1 MAFAPGSSKSVF
13 GFDPRSIP
21 GCALWLDGSDV
32 STFTFSSGSNVS
44 VWRDKSANG
53 SNAVTSAGSP
63 TVAYN
68 AVGGRS
74 TVYFSNAPYMTSP
87 LSMPTTGSLTVFS
100 VVKTSYVGG
109 GGFYS
114 VFSINGGGSG
124 TRPNDLNM
132 YQAYYGKYWFSGG
145 TGGTDGNTE
154 TMAASGNYEMI
165 GGYWSPS
172 SGTQVFGNGVLYSAS
187 LSAPTSLSTGGTM
200 LIGAACAPAE
210 FWYGHI
216 AEIIMYSNT
225 LTTLQRQQVEGY
237 LAWKWGFQTSINSP
251 TSISGLAL
259 WLDAADAST
268 LTLSGSNITSWNDK
282 SGNGNNATAT
292 GTPTYNTAGLNS
304 RPATAFNG
312 SCYFQGN
319 VSITGQTLTC
329 FAVGSFVNSGGGDQR
344 FVSLAATGQADWNS
358 ASRVAAIFN
367 QGSTTSIASYRNQPA
382 SFSRHSHSYGTP
394 FIACSVY
401 DGTNGYI
408 YVNGL
413 PGNVQASYASVGTFA
428 ISKYCIGEQVSVTGE
443 IIRNGGFVSEVLT
456 YTTALTTVQRQQ
468 VEGYLSKKWG
478 VSLVTRLPTT
488 HPFYSI
494 GPGLRTF
501 RPIDI
506 DGCALWLDA
515 NDATT
520 FTLSGSNITSWNDK
534 SGNGNNA
541 NIVTATPPTYS
552 SANKAV
558 VFAAASAM
566 GLRGNMSAS
575 LSNASVFVVASYT
588 SNSAT
593 PALPRL
599 FGLGSNNSTE
609 NFLIGQFSLIN
620 QSMSVVVT
628 YIGNL
633 SGNAFGDANYQSGGT
648 ISYATPFLY
657 TNISTYS
664 GSAFTNFTLV
674 NGAAGT
680 FASKTGTQ
688 ATGSFYVGSANR
700 YAIGNSMFATPGAN
714 GDSYNGNVYE
724 VIVYPSA
731 LTTAQRQQVEG
742 YLAKKWNLSTVV
754 PPFTNPTSI
763 PGCTLWLDAQD
774 SSTITGTSTVTQW
787 RDKSS
792 NGYHT
797 TSSVGSPALTTNA
810 INGYQAIYLNGN
822 SYMLGTN
829 ANTSTTATFFLVAT
843 AAASLT
849 AGGQIYTCPYTFSR
863 TINSIT
869 SGNFTCYG
877 EPQSMSGPVFAGD
890 SPAMSIQA
898 QRPTVSGQS
907 FSPGYNTPFVHTVV
921 FDGSTVKSYGG
932 GTLLGSSSSS
942 GNFAY
947 VAYSVGCQTAGYF
960 GGPAYF
966 NYFWTGYIGELVA
979 YNTALSATQRQQVEY
994 YLSTKWGLTAATSF
1008 SPSMIP
1014 NTLLWFDASDTST
1027 LSNTGSTVNSWRSKG
1042 SFIGTAA
1049 SNAGTATTGVLTLNG
1064 KNVVTIAA
1072 GAKLA
1077 FTTAA
1082 ANQARTY
1089 FVVSRVTQRITY
1101 ATYPFVVPGYVVNA
1115 TNGTGQDY
1123 FFGPAFALGTGG
1135 EQLIRISQPGIT
1147 DTIGTTYCL
1156 SPAAGNWLV
1165 YSAVN
1170 SAVAT
1175 SSNCITVNGD
1185 VIPLSVSSLASGYPT
1200 GSYTRTIGSGGTV
1213 AYDLAELIM
1222 INGEVT
1228 STQRQQMEYYLANKW
1243 GLLTLSTF
1251 APTVISN
1258 CLLWLDAADTS
1269 TITTSGTQV
1278 TQWRNKGTFDAFA
1291 SNKTGVVTSGTATYN
1306 GRNIVQFPQST
1317 NLAITMLIPNQ
1328 PRAWFA
1334 VFRQTYQLNAQN
1346 PYFQIFG
1353 HFANSSY
1360 DQIYGPDFSGNMDE
1374 FRNSVAGMVSTTSA
1388 TTGYNLFR
1396 IYNWTNSAAST
1407 SSNRIAI
1414 NGTAL
1419 TLTTSSL
1426 AAGYGTGSVEYLI
1439 MNGYLPSAD
1448 LAELICIN
1456 AEITVLQRQQIE
1468 YYLSQKWGIA
1478 GPAAPAYYGPSNVT
1492 FGPQAISFAGSTTS
1506 ALPTTHPFVKIPPST
1521 ALPFSP
1527 LQITGCVLWLD
1538 ANDPAGT
1545 GVQPSA
1551 GALATWTDKSGSSN
1565 HMTAAGTTPT
1575 FSNVPPGAVTFGGA
1589 GYYSKASAVF
1599 SNIYTAFF
1607 VYKQTAAAG
1616 PLYTT
1621 GASSGSNGL
1630 FPNESGTTYFT
1641 RGDSTWYTV
1650 SSPFTSNVTNLAGV
1664 SFSSN
1669 AVGSNQSLFY
1679 NGSNV
1684 VTTTQA
1690 NTITYTNLL
1699 IGSRQ
1704 SGGTQY
1710 FTGSIYEVLAY
1721 GGTLTTNERQR
1732 VEGYLAQKWKV

>member
-1 MAFAPGSSKSVF
+1 MFCSEKVMAFAPGSSKSIWN
-13 GFDPRSIP
+13 FDPRSIP
-21 GCALWLDGSDV
+21 GCALWLDASDIGATGGGATV
-32 STFTFSSGSNVS
+32 SS
-44 VWRDKSANG
+44 WKDKSGFG
-53 SNAVTSAGSP
+53 SNATANSAVTL
-63 TVAYN
+63 TQN
-68 AVGGRS
+68 AMGGRPALSFNANTPQWLLGS
-74 TVYFSNAPYMTSP
+74 T
-87 LSMPTTGSLTVFS
+87 
-100 VVKTSYVGG
+100 
-109 GGFYS
+109 
-114 VFSINGGGSG
+114 SI
-124 TRPNDLNM
+124 T
-132 YQAYYGKYWFSGG
+132 
-145 TGGTDGNTE
+145 
-154 TMAASGNYEMI
+154 
-165 GGYWSPS
+165 
-172 SGTQVFGNGVLYSAS
+172 
-187 LSAPTSLSTGGTM
+187 
-200 LIGAACAPAE
+200 
-210 FWYGHI
+210 
-216 AEIIMYSNT
+216 SNT
-225 LTTLQRQQVEGY
+225 LTVCVVFSMQSNSGAAARTVALAATGANDYNNNSYVGILRQNGTTMGPYRNGGYIGGSFSYATPVVSVSLFDGANAYLYTNGTAQSSYASTGNFAVSSYAIAANTNTADAHYFTGFIGEVIVYSSALTTVQRQQVEGY
-237 LAWKWGFQTSINSP
+237 LAWKWGIKTS
-251 TSISGLAL
+251 
-259 WLDAADAST
+259 
-268 LTLSGSNITSWNDK
+268 
-282 SGNGNNATAT
+282 
-292 GTPTYNTAGLNS
+292 
-304 RPATAFNG
+304 
-312 SCYFQGN
+312 
-319 VSITGQTLTC
+319 
-329 FAVGSFVNSGGGDQR
+329 
-344 FVSLAATGQADWNS
+344 
-358 ASRVAAIFN
+358 
-367 QGSTTSIASYRNQPA
+367 
-382 SFSRHSHSYGTP
+382 
-394 FIACSVY
+394 
-401 DGTNGYI
+401 
-408 YVNGL
+408 
-413 PGNVQASYASVGTFA
+413 
-428 ISKYCIGEQVSVTGE
+428 
-443 IIRNGGFVSEVLT
+443 
-456 YTTALTTVQRQQ
+456 
-468 VEGYLSKKWG
+468 
-478 VSLVTRLPTT
+478 LPTT
-488 HPFYSI
+488 HPFY
-494 GPGLRTF
+494 PTKPFLRTF
-501 RPIDI
+501 QPTDI

-520 FTLSGSNITSWNDK
+520 LTLSGSNVTQWRDK
-534 SGNGNNA
+534 SGNAYHAVGYNN
-541 NIVTATPPTYS
+541 TATYDATGLNSKPALAFSSTKSMVSPVPAGTFPTAVSTFVVYQFSGAVSS
-552 SANKAV
+552 SAVYTIINRTLSQASA
-558 VFAAASAM
+558 FAAPFSAYQNN
-566 GLRGNMSAS
+566 GN
-575 LSNASVFVVASYT
+575 VV
-588 SNSAT
+588 
-593 PALPRL
+593 R
-599 FGLGSNNSTE
+599 
-609 NFLIGQFSLIN
+609 
-620 QSMSVVVT
+620 
-628 YIGNL
+628 YIGNGTTN
-633 SGNAFGDANYQSGGT
+633 GNQRYESTAGT
-648 ISYATPFLY
+648 TYTNATPTLY
-657 TNISTYS
+657 YFNVASNANTTWNES
-664 GSAFTNFTLV
+664 V
-674 NGAAGT
+674 NGTTTAYTLTLGTAAYGDT
-680 FASKTGTQ
+680 ASN
-688 ATGSFYVGSANR
+688 VC
-700 YAIGNSMFATPGAN
+700 IGGRLDTAVFMN
-714 GDSYNGNVYE
+714 GFISE
-724 VIVYPSA
+724 VIMYNTT

-797 TSSVGSPALTTNA
+797 TSYVGSPALTTNA

-829 ANTSTTATFFLVAT
+829 SNTTTTATFFLVAT

-849 AGGQIYTCPYTFSR
+849 DGGQIYTCPYTFSR

-877 EPQSMSGPVFAGD
+877 EPQSMSGPVFQGD

-921 FDGSTVKSYGG
+921 FDGSTVKSYGS

-979 YNTALSATQRQQVEY
+979 YNTALTATQRQQVEY

-1049 SNAGTATTGVLTLNG
+1049 SNAGTATTGLLTLNG

-1115 TNGTGQDY
+1115 TNGTGQDF

-1175 SSNCITVNGD
+1175 LSNCITVNGD

-1228 STQRQQMEYYLANKW
+1228 STQRQQVEYYLANKW

-1278 TQWRNKGTFDAFA
+1278 TQWRNKGTFDANV
-1291 SNKTGVVTSGTATYN
+1291 SNNIGVVTSGTATYN

-1353 HFANSSY
+1353 AFTSSY
-1360 DQIYGPDFSGNMDE
+1360 DQISGPEFNGNMDE
-1374 FRNSVAGMVSTTSA
+1374 FRNGIAGMISTTSA

-1426 AAGYGTGSVEYLI
+1426 AAGYGTGSTEYLI

-1478 GPAAPAYYGPSNVT
+1478 GPVAPAYYGPSNVT

-1551 GALATWTDKSGSSN
+1551 GALATWTDKSVSSN

-1599 SNIYTAFF
+1599 SNFYTAFF
-1607 VYKQTAAAG
+1607 VYKQTAATGG

-1630 FPNESGTTYFT
+1630 FPNEAGTTYFT
-1641 RGDSTWYTV
+1641 RGDSTWYSNV
-1650 SSPFTSNVTNLAGV
+1650 SSPFTSNVVNLAGV

-1669 AVGSNQSLFY
+1669 VVGSNQSLFY

-1704 SGGTQY
+1704 SGGTAY
-1710 FTGSIYEVLAY
+1710 FTGSIYEVIAY
-1721 GGTLTTNERQR
+1721 NGTLTSNLRQR